1 MHGFRR
7 IGEDDKDRISKDLK
21 TVPSGNLE
29 SGISA
34 LGLVSGGYCNRLPV
48 DVATF
53 FAVLT

>member
-34 LGLVSGGYCNRLPV
+34 LGLVSGGYCNRLLV